1 MNNIEKY
8 FDEFK
13 LLNMIKENDNK
24 FLTIERYKCK
34 LNNGNFIYREKVL
47 KNGLDGSAAII
58 FPITE
63 DGKVIL
69 AIEPRVFTEK
79 KVDIGLPAGYIEK
92 DEIPSDAAIRELKEE
107 TGYETNNLV
116 SLGSF
121 YPDQGCSG
129 ALNHYFLALSCKK
142 VSNQLLDDSE
152 FIKYILVSFDEL
164 EFLYRNG
171 YIKGLNTAY
180 MIEAYK
186 EKIKEM

>member
-1 MNNIEKY
+1 MNNIDKY